1 MVWTGL
7 PRAPRPRND
16 GGEELQHYGLDC
28 HAALA
33 MTEVMELQHYGLDC
47 HGLYALAMTKKGKT
61 ENGLDY
67 HPPRVG

>member
-1 MVWTGL
+1 MVWIGL

-33 MTEVMELQHYGLDC
+33 MT
-47 HGLYALAMTKKGKT
+47 KKGKT